1 MEPYLKKGI
10 AATALTIGL
19 AGNVFA
25 TCNNT
30 PYVAPEELQPACT
43 EKQSV
48 AQTTDT
54 PTANKRQVN
63 GLIDSKNKRNTES
76 TKQIVVEQSSQ
87 SSVK

>member
-1 MEPYLKKGI
+1 MESYLKKGI

-48 AQTTDT
+48 AQTADT
-54 PTANKRQVN
+54 PTANQPQVS
-63 GLIDSKNKRNTES
+63 GLIDSKSNRNTEF
-76 TKQIVVEQSSQ
+76 TKQIVLEQSSQ